1 MIEPRLPR
9 LYDAAIE
16 HHFGDV
22 RQMLFLSGPRQAGK
36 TTSARHMAAALGD
49 AVYLN
54 WDNTDHRRI
63 ILAGPDAIAE
73 AAGLDR
79 LRDAPPILVLD
90 EIHKL
95 PLWKN
100 LLKGFFD
107 THGDRVRILVT
118 GSAHL
123 EVFRKGGDSLMG
135 RYFPYRL
142 HPLSVAELTCTD
154 LPNEPIRREPA
165 PIDGETLDR
174 LLTFSGYP
182 EPFQRGDPRFYNRW
196 RRLRSQ
202 QLLRDDI
209 RDLTRV
215 QEIGQ
220 LEVLAALIRE
230 RAGQLVSYTSLAN
243 QIGVSIDTVRRWLQI
258 LEALYYCFPVR
269 PWWRNVARALRKE
282 PKYYLWDW
290 SVLRDPGS
298 RYENL
303 VASALLKAVHFW
315 TDHGLGEF
323 ELHFVR
329 DKQKREVDFL
339 VTRDNQPWFLV
350 EAKLSGRARL
360 SPALANFQRQLTSP
374 HAFQVALDLPAVRR
388 DCFAVND
395 PMIVPARTFLA
406 QLI

>member
-1 MIEPRLPR
+1 MNHIPRI
-9 LYDAAIE
+9 YDATIE
-16 HHFGDV
+16 HHFDDV

-36 TTSARHMAAALGD
+36 TTSARHVAGALGD

-63 ILAGPDAIAE
+63 ILAGAGAIAE

-79 LRDAPPILVLD
+79 LRDDPPVLVLD
-90 EIHKL
+90 EIHKQ
-95 PLWKN
+95 PRWKD

-107 THGDRVRILVT
+107 THGDRVRVLVT
-118 GSAHL
+118 GSARL

-142 HPLSVAELTCTD
+142 HPLSAAELSCTD
-154 LPNEPIRREPA
+154 LPDEPIRPRPEPVEA
-165 PIDGETLDR
+165 EVLDR

-182 EPFQRGDPRFYNRW
+182 EPYQRADPRFYNRW
-196 RRLRSQ
+196 RRLRTQ
-202 QLLRDDI
+202 QLLRDDV

-220 LEVLAALIRE
+220 LEVMAELIRE

-243 QIGVSIDTVRRWLQI
+243 QIGVALDTVRRWLQI
-258 LEALYYCFPVR
+258 LGALYYCFPVR

-290 SVLRDPGS
+290 SMLRDPGA

-303 VASALLKAVHFW
+303 VASSLLKAVHFW
-315 TDHGLGEF
+315 TDHGFGEF
-323 ELHFVR
+323 GLHFVR

-350 EAKLSGRARL
+350 EAKTSGRARL
-360 SPALANFQRQLTSP
+360 SPTLAHFQRQLAAE
-374 HAFQVALDLPAVRR
+374 HAFQVALDLPPIRR
-388 DCFAVND
+388 DCFSTSEPV
-395 PMIVPARTFLA
+395 IVPARTFLA
-406 QLI
+406 QLV